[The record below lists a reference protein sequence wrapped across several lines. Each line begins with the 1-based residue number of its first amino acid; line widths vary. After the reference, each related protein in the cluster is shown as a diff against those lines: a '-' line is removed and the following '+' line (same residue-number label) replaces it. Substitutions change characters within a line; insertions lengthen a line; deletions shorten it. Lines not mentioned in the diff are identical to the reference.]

1 MTPILAFWES
11 PVQLFIVAAIALLI
25 FGKRLPEVMRGLG
38 KGITEFKKGMSGIED
53 EINRSSYTPPQ
64 NYHEPPRPL
73 PLEERHEMTAPKF
86 QPPTSAPTEARS
98 PSDSQTQGPTSIS

>member
-1 MTPILAFWES
+1 MSPILAFLES
-11 PVQLFIVAAIALLI
+11 PVQLLIVAGIALLI

-53 EINRSSYTPPQ
+53 EMNRSSSYNPP

-73 PLEERHEMTAPKF
+73 PIEERHEVTAPKF
-86 QPPTSAPTEARS
+86 QPPTSAPTEAH
-98 PSDSQTQGPTSIS
+98 TQSNGPTSIS